1 VKAKRKK
8 IVSGVEDGGRGED
21 IERKDR
27 EKKLIKR
34 EERKKTKRKVEM
46 EYREDKMQKKKTM
59 L

>member
-8 IVSGVEDGGRGED
+8 IVSGVEDGGIGED

-34 EERKKTKRKVEM
+34 EERKKTKREVEM
-46 EYREDKMQKKKTM
+46 E
-59 L
+59 

>member
-46 EYREDKMQKKKTM
+46 E
-59 L
+59 